1 MEVKTEDEE
10 EATDNSDDGPKA
22 KKPKIFSEE
31 KQKML
36 QTEKVCG
43 IGLKLCTGCNY
54 NHFFFQMNQIRNKHH
69 INVHGSNPPDPIETF
84 PQLVNDYSI
93 PQQIVDNLIACG
105 YKEPTPIQ
113 MQAIPI
119 MASVS
124 LISCKINFVLSEF
137 NKLNC

>member
-43 IGLKLCTGCNY
+43 IGLKLCTGGN
-54 NHFFFQMNQIRNKHH
+54 
-69 INVHGSNPPDPIETF
+69 
-84 PQLVNDYSI
+84 
-93 PQQIVDNLIACG
+93 
-105 YKEPTPIQ
+105 
-113 MQAIPI
+113 
-119 MASVS
+119 
-124 LISCKINFVLSEF
+124 
-137 NKLNC
+137 